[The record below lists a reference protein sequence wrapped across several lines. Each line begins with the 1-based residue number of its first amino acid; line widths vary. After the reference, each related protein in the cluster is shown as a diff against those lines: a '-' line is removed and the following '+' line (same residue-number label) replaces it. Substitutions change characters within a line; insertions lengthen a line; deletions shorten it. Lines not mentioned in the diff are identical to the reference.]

1 MQWMWMQW
9 MQMPSIHLLWRVTR
23 IYAFALGGP
32 SRSLFLMLSANLS
45 TNSWSSRRQSWGSQV
60 TQVTPRY
67 DMIWHGMTRYF
78 QFKSFTTPSPQGKLE
93 YRPSQN
99 VSKELFMRRQ
109 SRLWAWL
116 LHWNTFTTLLL
127 SLCFLH
133 HHLFSTFV
141 HCTNQVPTIF
151 KITLQRSEDL
161 CLTFVSGTAIRD
173 WLVPRPICSAVGFRV
188 TGKQVWWR
196 RWRYRD

>member
-93 YRPSQN
+93 YRPSLN
-99 VSKELFMRRQ
+99 VSNELHMRRQ
-109 SRLWAWL
+109 SRLWRDLSIETPSPPFCCRSAFCTTTYFPPSYVAQIRFL
-116 LHWNTFTTLLL
+116 RSSKLHFKEVKTSVWPL
-127 SLCFLH
+127 SLELQSEIGLSQTNLFGRWLH
-133 HHLFSTFV
+133 S
-141 HCTNQVPTIF
+141 
-151 KITLQRSEDL
+151 D
-161 CLTFVSGTAIRD
+161 
-173 WLVPRPICSAVGFRV
+173 
-188 TGKQVWWR
+188 
-196 RWRYRD
+196 